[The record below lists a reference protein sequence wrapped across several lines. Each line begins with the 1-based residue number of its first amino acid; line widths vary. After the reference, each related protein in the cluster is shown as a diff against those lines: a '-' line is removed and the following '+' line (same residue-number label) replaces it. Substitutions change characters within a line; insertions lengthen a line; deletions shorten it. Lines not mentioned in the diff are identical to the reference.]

1 MTEQS
6 GRIEIRITPGFAT
19 MIGTSPTSP
28 SLRGG
33 FARRVRHSAA
43 SLVALLL
50 ITLAAAPA
58 ASGAS
63 ETMFTLVG
71 RGWGHGIG
79 MCQWGAYGYAK
90 HGWTYDQIIEHYYTG
105 VKLGHIANDSI
116 RVMLNE
122 GLGSA
127 KVSSAGAYTVAGG
140 GDPKTLPGGATATVT
155 WSGSS
160 YHVSAGGKSYSF
172 SQPVLFAPGTH
183 QLKLTNKNQI
193 GYAGHYKGTL
203 RVIHYSAGLMVVNR
217 LPLEEYVCGVLPREV
232 SPSWPLE
239 SLKAQAVAAR
249 SFAVRALGG
258 SGPFD
263 VYCTARSQCY
273 VGTDQWAAAT
283 TKAVDQTAGV
293 VPLYGGKPIE
303 AFYFSTSGGHT
314 ENIEN
319 VWDTSPVPYL
329 KGVVD
334 KYDYYSPLHIWP
346 ENPMHWS
353 AAKVAGDLGTY
364 SAGHPSGVKGIL
376 QSIYVVKRG
385 VSPRVVQAAII
396 GDNGITWVSGS
407 TLRFALD
414 LRDTWVHFTTMSIIP
429 AAAQHKTISAG
440 EKVTVSGR
448 IYPALAEGAK
458 VTLNFKS
465 GSTWHATDVGTK
477 RANHS
482 LGNGKKAYYSTYALT
497 VAPTATTE
505 YYFSHGDAQSPH
517 TVVSVKQAV
526 KLSGAGEPVQAGS
539 SVDFTGTVVP
549 PSPGG
554 KVWLQT
560 KNGSHWTDA
569 AKGKQDKQGAFTITW
584 SAAAGVAKV
593 RARVPATA
601 KLKAGFSGPLAVT
614 VVTQT

>member
-1 MTEQS
+1 MAEQS
-6 GRIEIRITPGFAT
+6 GRIEIRITPGFADHDRHFPD
-19 MIGTSPTSP
+19 IPQ
-28 SLRGG
+28 L
-33 FARRVRHSAA
+33 ARRLCPSCSPAPQA
-43 SLVALLL
+43 SSALLL
-50 ITLAAAPA
+50 VTLTAAPA

-105 VKLGHIANDSI
+105 VKLGHVANDSI

-122 GLGSA
+122 GLGFGESRLRRA
-127 KVSSAGAYTVAGG
+127 RTRWPAAATPRRFPAAHGDRHVERQRIPRERRRQELQLQPAGAVHAR
-140 GDPKTLPGGATATVT
+140 
-155 WSGSS
+155 
-160 YHVSAGGKSYSF
+160 H
-172 SQPVLFAPGTH
+172 APA
-183 QLKLTNKNQI
+183 QAREQNQI

-217 LPLEEYVCGVLPREV
+217 LPLEQYVCGVLPREV

-273 VGTDQWAAAT
+273 VGTDQWASAT
-283 TKAVDQTAGV
+283 TKAVNQTAGV

-319 VWDTSPVPYL
+319 VWQTSPVPYL

-364 SAGHPSGVKGIL
+364 SASHP
-376 QSIYVVKRG
+376 
-385 VSPRVVQAAII
+385 
-396 GDNGITWVSGS
+396 
-407 TLRFALD
+407 
-414 LRDTWVHFTTMSIIP
+414 P
-429 AAAQHKTISAG
+429 ASRASC
-440 EKVTVSGR
+440 SR
-448 IYPALAEGAK
+448 
-458 VTLNFKS
+458 
-465 GSTWHATDVGTK
+465 STW
-477 RANHS
+477 S
-482 LGNGKKAYYSTYALT
+482 
-497 VAPTATTE
+497 
-505 YYFSHGDAQSPH
+505 
-517 TVVSVKQAV
+517 
-526 KLSGAGEPVQAGS
+526 
-539 SVDFTGTVVP
+539 
-549 PSPGG
+549 
-554 KVWLQT
+554 
-560 KNGSHWTDA
+560 
-569 AKGKQDKQGAFTITW
+569 
-584 SAAAGVAKV
+584 SAASR
-593 RARVPATA
+593 RAW
-601 KLKAGFSGPLAVT
+601 
-614 VVTQT
+614 